1 MAASGNKQK
10 EKLKTGGKMSEENKA
25 NAAEVADGDVGALG
39 LDVGTSRIVIAGG
52 ASGHKAQTQLNA
64 FVGVPYSKMTEAI
77 LQQNNMVYHRNGKEL
92 YVFGSDSERFA
103 SFFNAVPRR
112 PMQYG
117 VLNPQEPMG
126 QQIIQAI
133 IESMVPRAK
142 KNELLCFSVPGK
154 GEGADTNLVYHE
166 AILKNFLQSLGYE
179 AKAVNEGLAVVFAE
193 LQNENFT
200 GIGISC
206 GGGMCNVCVAFLSV
220 PMLTFSIPI
229 AGDYID
235 SSVASVVDETV
246 TRVRLTKEESL
257 DLSRQPKDKITS
269 ALHIYY
275 EEVINTLVSKLREEF
290 ETSKQLP
297 KLDRPMPIVLS
308 GGTARPR
315 GFLQKFEA
323 AVKNGGFPVQISD
336 VRMASDPLTATA
348 RGCYIA
354 AMSEIR

>member
-1 MAASGNKQK
+1 M
-10 EKLKTGGKMSEENKA
+10 EENKGMV
-25 NAAEVADGDVGALG
+25 EVGDADFDSNEIGAVG
-39 LDVGTSRIVIAGG
+39 LDIGTSRIVMAGG
-52 ASGHKAQTQLNA
+52 TNGHKALTQLNA

-77 LQQNNMVYHRNGKEL
+77 LQQNKMVYHRNGKEL
-92 YVFGSDSERFA
+92 FVFGNDSERFA

-112 PMQYG
+112 PMQHG

-133 IESMVPRAK
+133 IESIVPRARK
-142 KNELLCFSVPGK
+142 SELLCFSVPGK
-154 GEGADTNLVYHE
+154 GAGAESNLVYHE
-166 AILKNFLQSLGYE
+166 AVLKNFLQSMGYE

-235 SSVASVVDETV
+235 TSVSAVVDEPV
-246 TRVRLTKEESL
+246 TRVRLIKEESL
-257 DLSRQPKDKITS
+257 DLSRQPKDKVSS

-275 EEVINTLVSKLREEF
+275 EELVNSLVNKLREEF
-290 ETSKQLP
+290 ENSRQLP
-297 KLDRPMPIVLS
+297 KLDRAMPIVLS
-308 GGTARPR
+308 GGTAKPR
-315 GFLQKFEA
+315 GFLQKFESII
-323 AVKNGGFPVQISD
+323 KSGGFPIQVSD
-336 VRMASDPLTATA
+336 IRLATDPMTATA

-354 AMSEIR
+354 AMSEVR

>member
-1 MAASGNKQK
+1 M
-10 EKLKTGGKMSEENKA
+10 EENKPKPTEA
-25 NAAEVADGDVGALG
+25 ENAGGECVG
-39 LDVGTSRIVIAGG
+39 LDVGTSRIVMAGG
-52 ASGHKAQTQLNA
+52 PNGHKAQTQLNA

-77 LQQNNMVYHRNGKEL
+77 LQQNKMVYHRNGKEL
-92 YVFGSDSERFA
+92 FVFGSDSERFA

-112 PMQYG
+112 PMQLG

-133 IESMVPRAK
+133 IESIVPQAR

-154 GEGADTNLVYHE
+154 GEGADSNLVYHE
-166 AILKNFLQSLGYE
+166 AILKSFLQSMGYE

-220 PMLTFSIPI
+220 PMLTFSIPM

-235 SSVASVVDETV
+235 TSVSNVVDEPI
-246 TRVRLTKEESL
+246 TRVRLIKEESL

-275 EEVINTLVSKLREEF
+275 EEVITSLVSKLREEF
-290 ETSKQLP
+290 ENSRQLP
-297 KLDRPMPIVLS
+297 KLDRPMPIVIS
-308 GGTARPR
+308 GGTAKPK

-323 AVKNGGFPVQISD
+323 AVKSGGFPVQISD
-336 VRMASDPLTATA
+336 VRLATDPLTATA

-354 AMSEIR
+354 AMSEVR

>member
-1 MAASGNKQK
+1 MEDNKPTTDETQT
-10 EKLKTGGKMSEENKA
+10 EGGEN
-25 NAAEVADGDVGALG
+25 NAVG
-39 LDVGTSRIVIAGG
+39 LDIGTSRIVMAGG
-52 ASGHKAQTQLNA
+52 PSGHKAQTQLNA

-77 LQQNNMVYHRNGKEL
+77 LQQNKMVYHRNGKEL
-92 YVFGSDSERFA
+92 YVFGNDSERFA

-112 PMQYG
+112 PMQHG
-117 VLNPQEPMG
+117 VMNPQEPMG

-133 IESMVPRAK
+133 IESVVPRAR

-154 GEGADTNLVYHE
+154 GEGADANLVYHE
-166 AILKNFLQSLGYE
+166 AVIKNFLQSLGYE

-220 PMLTFSIPI
+220 PMLTFSLPV

-235 SSVASVVDETV
+235 SSVSAVVDEPV
-246 TRVRLTKEESL
+246 TRVRLIKEESL
-257 DLSRQPKDKITS
+257 DLSRQPKDKVTS

-275 EEVINTLVSKLREEF
+275 EEVVTSLIDKLREEF
-290 ETSKQLP
+290 ENSRQLP
-297 KLDRPMPIVLS
+297 KLERAMPIVLS
-308 GGTARPR
+308 GGTAKPR
-315 GFLQKFEA
+315 GFLQKFESMLKA
-323 AVKNGGFPVQISD
+323 SGFPVQISD

-354 AMSEIR
+354 AMSEVR

>member
-1 MAASGNKQK
+1 
-10 EKLKTGGKMSEENKA
+10 MSEENKTN
-25 NAAEVADGDVGALG
+25 NAEAADGDVGALG
-39 LDVGTSRIVIAGG
+39 LDVGTSRIVMAGG

-92 YVFGSDSERFA
+92 YVFGNDSERFA

-112 PMQYG
+112 PMQFG

-166 AILKNFLQSLGYE
+166 AILKNFLQSLGYQS
-179 AKAVNEGLAVVFAE
+179 KAVNEGLAVVFAE

-246 TRVRLTKEESL
+246 TRVRLVKEESL

-275 EEVINTLVSKLREEF
+275 EEVINSLVSKLREEF

-315 GFLQKFEA
+315 GFLQKFES
-323 AVKNGGFPVQISD
+323 AVKNGGFPFQISD

>member
-1 MAASGNKQK
+1 MEDTKPVSTETA
-10 EKLKTGGKMSEENKA
+10 L
-25 NAAEVADGDVGALG
+25 DGTEVGAIG
-39 LDVGTSRIVIAGG
+39 LDVGTSRIVVAGG
-52 ASGHKAQTQLNA
+52 ANGHKAQAQLNA
-64 FVGVPYSKMTEAI
+64 FVSVPYSKMTEAI
-77 LQQNNMVYHRNGKEL
+77 LQQNKMVYHRNGKDL
-92 YVFGSDSERFA
+92 YVFGNDSERFA
-103 SFFNAVPRR
+103 SFFSAEPRR
-112 PMQYG
+112 PMQHG
-117 VLNPQEPMG
+117 VMNPQEPMG

-133 IESMVPRAK
+133 IESVIPRGR
-142 KNELLCFSVPGK
+142 KNELLCFSVPGR
-154 GEGADTNLVYHE
+154 GDGAESNLVYHE
-166 AILKNFLQSLGYE
+166 AVIKNFMGTLGYE

-220 PMLTFSIPI
+220 PMLTFSLPM

-235 SSVASVVDETV
+235 SSVATVVDEPV
-246 TRVRLTKEESL
+246 TRVRLIKEESL
-257 DLSRQPKDKITS
+257 NLSLPPKDKVTS

-275 EEVINTLVSKLREEF
+275 EEVISSLVEKLRDEF
-290 ETSKQLP
+290 ENSRQLP
-297 KLDRPMPIVLS
+297 KIERPMPIVVS
-308 GGTARPR
+308 GGTAKPR

-323 AVKNGGFPVQISD
+323 AVKSNGFPVQISD

>member
-1 MAASGNKQK
+1 M
-10 EKLKTGGKMSEENKA
+10 EENKTA
-25 NAAEVADGDVGALG
+25 TSAHEAETDNSEIGAVG
-39 LDVGTSRIVIAGG
+39 LDVGTSRIVMAGG
-52 ASGHKAQTQLNA
+52 PSGHKAQSQLNA

-77 LQQNNMVYHRNGKEL
+77 LQQNKMVYHRNGKEL
-92 YVFGSDSERFA
+92 FVFGNDSERFA

-112 PMQYG
+112 PMQHG

-133 IESMVPRAK
+133 IESIVPRSR

-166 AILKNFLQSLGYE
+166 AVLKNFLQSMGYE
-179 AKAVNEGLAVVFAE
+179 SKAINEGLAVVFAE

-220 PMLTFSIPI
+220 PMLTFSIPMG
-229 AGDYID
+229 GDYID
-235 SSVASVVDETV
+235 SSVAAVVDEPV
-246 TRVRLTKEESL
+246 TRVRLIKEESL
-257 DLSRQPKDKITS
+257 DLSRQPKDKVTS

-275 EEVINTLVSKLREEF
+275 EEVLNHLVEKLREEF
-290 ETSKQLP
+290 ENSRQLP
-297 KLDRPMPIVLS
+297 KLDRSIPIVLS
-308 GGTARPR
+308 GGTAKPR
-315 GFLQKFEA
+315 GFLQKFESI
-323 AVKNGGFPVQISD
+323 VKSGGFPVQISD
-336 VRMASDPLTATA
+336 VRMAADPLTATA

-354 AMSEIR
+354 AMSEVR

>member
-1 MAASGNKQK
+1 M
-10 EKLKTGGKMSEENKA
+10 EENNVA
-25 NAAEVADGDVGALG
+25 TGAETGADGDVNAVG
-39 LDVGTSRIVIAGG
+39 LDIGTSRIVMAGG
-52 ASGHKAQTQLNA
+52 PNGHKAVTQLNA

-77 LQQNNMVYHRNGKEL
+77 LQQNKMVYHRNGKEL
-92 YVFGSDSERFA
+92 YVFGNDSERFA

-133 IESMVPRAK
+133 IESILPRAR
-142 KNELLCFSVPGK
+142 KNELLSFSVPGK

-166 AILKNFLQSLGYE
+166 AILKNLAQSLGYE

-220 PMLTFSIPI
+220 PMLTFSIPLG
-229 AGDYID
+229 GDYID
-235 SSVASVVDETV
+235 SSVSAVVDEPV
-246 TRVRLTKEESL
+246 TRVRLIKEESL
-257 DLSRQPKDKITS
+257 DLSRQPKDKVTS

-275 EEVINTLVSKLREEF
+275 EEVINTLVDTLREEF
-290 ETSKQLP
+290 EKSRQLP
-297 KLDRPMPIVLS
+297 KLDRAMPIVLS
-308 GGTARPR
+308 GGTAKPK
-315 GFLQKFEA
+315 GFLQKFESI
-323 AVKNGGFPVQISD
+323 VRSGGFPVHISD
-336 VRMASDPLTATA
+336 VRLASDPLTATA

-354 AMSEIR
+354 AMSEVR